1 MNFVALDFETATDE
15 RSSICE
21 AGLTFVEN
29 GKITRTLSWLVK
41 PKDNEYDFFNIMIHG
56 IKPEDTADKPA
67 FDKLWKEIR
76 PLLDGKTVTAHNAA
90 FDMYALRDVL
100 NLYGLEYPNIKTFCS
115 CTLAKRAIPGLL
127 SYSLEP
133 VCNHLNIEL
142 NNHHRAGDDSKACA
156 EICLRIFEQGD
167 ISDLSTLKDAYRIL
181 FGAMSSETNSYSGP
195 SSKHKPKDNPII
207 TGDASKN
214 DPDSLFHGKTVVFT
228 GTLSS
233 MTRNQAKQII
243 ADIGGFS
250 ENDITQRTNF
260 LVVGQQDFRVV
271 GESGLSG
278 KQKKALQLLQKG
290 QEIEIM
296 SELDFRQNIQSTH
309 L

>member
-1 MNFVALDFETATDE
+1 MDFIALDFETATDE

-21 AGLTFVEN
+21 TGLTFVKN
-29 GKITRTLSWLVK
+29 DKITGTLSWLVK
-41 PKDNEYDFFNIMIHG
+41 PKDNRYDFFNMMIHG
-56 IKPEDTADKPA
+56 IRPEDTVDKPT
-67 FDKLWKEIR
+67 FDELWKEIR
-76 PLLDGKTVTAHNAA
+76 PLLDGKTVVSHNAA

-100 NLYGLEYPNIKTFCS
+100 NLYSLEYPNISTFCS

-133 VCNHLNIEL
+133 ICNQLDITLNR
-142 NNHHRAGDDSKACA
+142 HHRAADDSRACA
-156 EICLRIFEQGD
+156 EICLKVFERGG
-167 ISDLSTLKDAYRIL
+167 ISDLSALKDAYRML
-181 FGAMSSETNSYSGP
+181 FGTMSSETNSYAGP
-195 SSKHKPKDNPII
+195 SSKHKSKENPVI

-214 DPDSLFHGKTVVFT
+214 DPDNLFYEKTVVFT

-233 MTRNQAKQII
+233 MTRNQAKQLI
-243 ADIGGFS
+243 ADIGGTP
-250 ENDITQRTNF
+250 EDGITQRTNF
-260 LVVGQQDFRVV
+260 LVVGQQDFRIV

-296 SELDFRQNIQSTH
+296 SELDFRQNI
-309 L
+309 